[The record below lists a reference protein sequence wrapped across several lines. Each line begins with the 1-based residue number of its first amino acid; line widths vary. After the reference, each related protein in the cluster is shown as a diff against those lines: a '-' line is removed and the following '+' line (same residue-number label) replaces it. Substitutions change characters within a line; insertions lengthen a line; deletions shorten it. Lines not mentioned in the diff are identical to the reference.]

1 MNVRPFAVFG
11 LTVALASFAAVAAAS
26 SWQFVIPEGW
36 VDLSPGKPVPEG
48 VPEEVATMTQSGI
61 FVVYGMDLKGAKD
74 GFAENVNAVV
84 QPAVLVADEAELAR
98 YASELPAQVRREVP
112 GAKATVLEQGVV
124 PIGGVPSFRFVVD
137 VDAPQAHM
145 RTLQYVIPGG
155 SEAAMLTYTSTP
167 DAFATYLPTFE
178 KAAAATQGAAAA
190 PTAAKLGRKLVTST
204 GVSAGDWQKIFG
216 FGGKVIGAIVAV
228 LVVGVLSRI
237 GRRKKAAL

>member
-1 MNVRPFAVFG
+1 MRGRSLSVF
-11 LTVALASFAAVAAAS
+11 LLVVALASSATVAAAS
-26 SWQFVIPEGW
+26 NWHFAIPEGW
-36 VDLSPGKPVPEG
+36 ADLSPGKPVPEG
-48 VPEEVATMTQSGI
+48 VPEEVTAVTQSG
-61 FVVYGMDLKGAKD
+61 VYLVYGMDLAGAED

-84 QPAVLVADEAELAR
+84 QPVVLVADEEQLAR
-98 YASELPAQVRREVP
+98 YAAELPSQVRREVP

-145 RTLQYVIPGG
+145 RTLSYVIPGG

-167 DAFATYLPTFE
+167 DKFATYLPTFE

-190 PTAAKLGRKLVTST
+190 PAAAQLGRKLVTST

-216 FGGKVIGAIVAV
+216 FGGKVIGVIVGV
-228 LVVGVLSRI
+228 LVVGVLGRI
-237 GRRKKAAL
+237 ARRRRAAP